1 MRALAALALLALA
14 ATAAARPEHDF
25 EFDDAPETQ
34 TTRRPR
40 RYIYDPQNELC
51 HALVCK
57 KREVCL
63 LRDSFTALCANK
75 KDVLRR
81 GDIIVTVA
89 SSPLERSAD
98 DEDVFYESPAPPAP
112 PAPPLPPASLE
123 SDRCVGCAGAS
134 RAMFLCGSD
143 NRTYSSLCRLD
154 LHNCVH
160 RPRPPVRLAC
170 AGFCPC
176 EAPDAAPPAP
186 AAPAPHSPRPP
197 RPPRPPHPR
206 RALRPYRPHRARPR
220 FDEDG
225 RRRRL
230 ETHTN
235 EVLPERSYRRPNQE
249 VEGCALDK
257 MANRLLD
264 WFSVLMEE
272 AGGVPP
278 PPHGFGPDCKPEVR
292 WMFEHLDTARDGL
305 LQPSDLYALSH
316 DERERCLRPFLRSCG
331 AGEEGAGGEGRA
343 GGAGGAGVS
352 RGAWCACL
360 GRAARPCAAL
370 ARASRPARGAYV
382 PACDARGFYRPR
394 QCHAALAVCW
404 CVDPHGVERPGSRT
418 KGAPP
423 CPGETEDEGVPAD
436 DEDAGG
442 SGDRDLDLRF

>member
-1 MRALAALALLALA
+1 MRAPAVLALLALA
-14 ATAAARPEHDF
+14 AAAAARPEHDF
-25 EFDDAPETQ
+25 EFDDAPEAQ
-34 TTRRPR
+34 TTRRSR

-89 SSPLERSAD
+89 SSPWERGAD

-112 PAPPLPPASLE
+112 PVPPAHASSLDT
-123 SDRCVGCAGAS
+123 DRCVGCAGAS

-176 EAPDAAPPAP
+176 ER
-186 AAPAPHSPRPP
+186 AAPAPAPVPP
-197 RPPRPPHPR
+197 
-206 RALRPYRPHRARPR
+206 LRPYRPHRARAR

-235 EVLPERSYRRPNQE
+235 EVLPERSYRRPDQE
-249 VEGCALDK
+249 AEGCALDK

-264 WFSVLMEE
+264 WFSVLMED

-278 PPHGFGPDCKPEVR
+278 PAHGFGADCKPEVR

-305 LQPSDLYALSH
+305 LQPADLYALSH

-331 AGEEGAGGEGRA
+331 AGSAG
-343 GGAGGAGVS
+343 GVS

-370 ARASRPARGAYV
+370 ARASRGARGAYV